1 MDDSADGGDDRPRR
15 SALSDIAESVQMTTS
30 SEQAIPMWQD
40 DAERRKR
47 VRRTTLVVTLVVLAF
62 YFGFIAM
69 MLYRATR

>member
-1 MDDSADGGDDRPRR
+1 MARSTDRL
-15 SALSDIAESVQMTTS
+15 AGMHATTS
-30 SEQAIPMWQD
+30 SAQPLAMRQEE
-40 DAERRKR
+40 AERRKR